1 MHRDKGIIQGQIASK
16 WQNRYSNPG
25 LFHFRFYE
33 YLHFMILL
41 SNRNKDENA
50 KEWRLSAS
58 QGMWKTNPYGIK
70 MDRHTFSF
78 QL

>member
-16 WQNRYSNPG
+16 WQNQYSNPG

-50 KEWRLSAS
+50 KE
-58 QGMWKTNPYGIK
+58 
-70 MDRHTFSF
+70 
-78 QL
+78 